1 MFIDVYIYIHIHIYI
16 YIIMITYG
24 IYEHHVQPPGCAVA
38 TGEKILHLRSQ
49 DPVQSHQRTL
59 SNWVLSKNN

>member
-1 MFIDVYIYIHIHIYI
+1 
-16 YIIMITYG
+16 MITYG